1 MIEDDWKAFEFYQQI
16 LAMVTTN
23 LPEYDPALATVY
35 NCIGTVYHD
44 MEDNSKALEFY
55 RKALTI
61 QQVSLSSSHPDLAYT
76 YSNIGTMYTLM
87 GDESNALS
95 FNQKAIAI
103 RGKWRPEKVS
113 DSMNESTNE

>member
-1 MIEDDWKAFEFYQQI
+1 
-16 LAMVTTN
+16 
-23 LPEYDPALATVY
+23 
-35 NCIGTVYHD
+35 
-44 MEDNSKALEFY
+44 
-55 RKALTI
+55 
-61 QQVSLSSSHPDLAYT
+61 
-76 YSNIGTMYTLM
+76 MYTLM